1 MRGYVTKEEAG
12 RLSLPLRYGDVRE
25 DGFVFL
31 YYYRNPGSNNL
42 YDGRILEQWNSPLAW
57 ANMQK
62 RKAESKKRNAEK
74 NRAFVRRVKE
84 FLGCKLCGYKKSYHA
99 LQFDHIVPADK
110 FLEISKMYGYSR
122 KKLKNEIRKTRVLCA
137 NCHAIHTA
145 KQYEEGVF
153 SHEQT

>member
-1 MRGYVTKEEAG
+1 MRSYVTKEEAET
-12 RLSLPLRYGDVRE
+12 LSLPLRYGDVRE
-25 DGFVFL
+25 DGFIFL
-31 YYYRNPGSNNL
+31 YYYRNPGSQNM
-42 YDGRILEQWNSPLAW
+42 YDGRILEQWNSPSAW
-57 ANMQK
+57 DNMQK
-62 RKAESKKRNAEK
+62 RKAESKKKNAEK
-74 NRAFVRRVKE
+74 NRAFVQRVKE
-84 FLGCKLCGYKKSYHA
+84 LLGCKLCGYKKSYHA